1 MGETYQD
8 MLWRGFP
15 KTLIEFDE
23 RFCDEQACRD
33 YLAQCRWNG
42 RPVCGRCNGT
52 QLWRIHHSRHFE
64 CADCSHQTSLT
75 SGTLFHRTRKPLKL
89 WFRAIW
95 EVCVHKHGI
104 SAADLQRILG
114 FGSYET
120 AWVWLHKIR
129 RATVRENREKLEGC
143 AQTDETFV
151 GGKGAEKACVV
162 IAGEEH
168 GRVRL
173 THAPGNHTECILAIA
188 TSEIG
193 HETSIKTD
201 GHAGYNKKSLGNRA
215 HCAKVQTKTERQK
228 SDHLQLCHWTAAN
241 LKRWLLGTHH
251 GAVRSKH
258 LQAYLDEYTFRYNRR
273 KTKGV
278 GRLVARCVENMIM
291 QPPMTMRQLIDDT
304 YECRNFEGASY

>member
-1 MGETYQD
+1 MSEPHQYA
-8 MLWRGFP
+8 LWRGFP

-23 RFCDEQACRD
+23 RFLSEEACRD

-52 QLWRIHHSRHFE
+52 RLWRIHEGRHFE
-64 CADCSHQTSLT
+64 CAKCGHQTSLT

-120 AWVWLHKIR
+120 AWAWLHKIR

-143 AQTDETFV
+143 AQMDETFV
-151 GGKGAEKACVV
+151 GGKGAEKECVV

-173 THAPGNHTECILAIA
+173 THAPGNHTECLEHVAS
-188 TSEIG
+188 SEIG
-193 HETSIKTD
+193 SETSVKTD
-201 GHAGYNKKSLGNRA
+201 GHAGYNKKSLGDRE
-215 HCAKVQTKTERQK
+215 HSAKVQTKTERQE
-228 SDHLQLCHWTAAN
+228 SDHLQLCHWIAAN

-251 GAVRSKH
+251 GAVSAKH
-258 LQAYLDEYTFRYNRR
+258 LQAYLDEYAFRYNRR

-278 GRLVARCVENMIM
+278 GRLVARCLENMIM
-291 QPPMTMRQLIDDT
+291 QAPMTMRQLIDET